1 MISDKKHIQ
10 QLAALL
16 LKKGI
21 TDIVISPGSR
31 NAPMINT
38 FTGIRDFN
46 CRNIVDERSAA
57 YFAIGLALAKQK
69 PVALVCS
76 SGTATLNYAPAIAEA
91 FYQNIP
97 LIVLTADRPDYW
109 IDQAESQCIRQEN
122 IYQNFTKKGVT
133 LPLGESEKELWFAAR
148 QINECLNL
156 AVTGTP
162 APIHIN
168 IPLEEPLHQLVA
180 AELPEVKEIGIAEIQ
195 SRIAENEL
203 TRLAETINQSKKI
216 LILVGQQNPNPE
228 LENILAEIAEKSGA
242 VVLHEHLSNLSNP
255 QFCASIDT
263 LMAAIQDKNPDN
275 FQPDLLIS
283 FGGQFVSKALKQFL
297 RKNKPLQ
304 HWHLSLG
311 GEHFDTYQSLT
322 KVIKADATDFFV
334 SLSALKQS
342 SEKTYLQQWKS
353 AEVRVNQLRNKF
365 IGNLEFSDLKAFE
378 LIGQKITANS
388 VIHLGNSSPVRY
400 ALIHN
405 RVKNADYF
413 SNRGTAG
420 IDGCLSTAIGFA
432 SESDKLNTIILGDL
446 SFFYDSNALWNKY
459 IGNNVRIIVIHNGGG
474 NIFGMIKGPSD
485 SPAFAEHFFAGNT
498 HKAEVLAKAFG
509 LDYFKAENEVE
520 LGNALIEFYSPEQQK
535 IALLEVFT
543 DANVNVRVF
552 RELFAQMKTL
562 N

>member
-10 QLAALL
+10 QLASLL

-38 FTGIRDFN
+38 FARIPEFD

-57 YFAIGLALAKQK
+57 YFALGLALAKQK
-69 PVALVCS
+69 PVAIVCT
-76 SGTATLNYAPAIAEA
+76 SGTATLNYAPAVAEA

-109 IDQAESQCIRQEN
+109 IDQAESQCIRQDG
-122 IYQNFTKKGVT
+122 IYRNFTKKDVS
-133 LPLGESEKELWFAAR
+133 LPLGESQKELWFAAR

-156 AVTGTP
+156 AVSGNP
-162 APIHIN
+162 APVHIN
-168 IPLEEPLHQLVA
+168 IPLEEPLHQLTEKV
-180 AELPEVKEIGIAEIQ
+180 LPEVKEIELAEIASQ
-195 SRIAENEL
+195 ITENEF
-203 TRLAETINQSKKI
+203 TRLVETISQSKKI
-216 LILVGQQNPNPE
+216 MILVGQLNPAPE
-228 LENILAEIAEKSGA
+228 LENALTKLVAKTGA
-242 VVLHEHLSNLSNP
+242 LVLHEHLSNLANP
-255 QFCASIDT
+255 EFCGSIDT
-263 LMAAIQDKNPDN
+263 LMAGILEENAED

-283 FGGQFVSKALKQFL
+283 LGGQFVSKSLKQFL
-297 RKNKPLQ
+297 RKNKPAE

-322 KVIKADATDFFV
+322 KVIKADAAVFLDMVSERVRRTD
-334 SLSALKQS
+334 
-342 SEKTYLQQWKS
+342 KTYLQNWKNK
-353 AEVRVNQLRNKF
+353 ENQVNQLRDKF
-365 IGNLEFSDLKAFE
+365 VESIEFSDLKAFD
-378 LIGQKITANS
+378 LIGQHIHENS
-388 VIHLGNSSPVRY
+388 VVHLGNSSPVRY
-400 ALIHN
+400 ALIHK
-405 RVKNADYF
+405 RVENTQYF

-420 IDGCLSTAIGFA
+420 IDGCLSTAVGFA

-459 IGNNVRIIVIHNGGG
+459 IGTNLRIIVIHNGGG
-474 NIFGMIKGPSD
+474 NIFSLIKGPAD

-509 LDYFKAENEVE
+509 LDYFSATDEIE
-520 LGNALIEFYSPEQQK
+520 LASALNEFYSPGQQK
-535 IALLEVFT
+535 VALLEVFT
-543 DANVNVRVF
+543 DAEVNVKVF
-552 RELFAQMKTL
+552 RELFKKIK

>member
-38 FTGIRDFN
+38 FSGIPEFN

-57 YFAIGLALAKQK
+57 YFALGLSLARQN
-69 PVALVCS
+69 PVALVCT
-76 SGTATLNYAPAIAEA
+76 SGTAALNYTPAVAEA

-97 LIVLTADRPDYW
+97 LIVITADRPDYW

-122 IYQNFTKKGVT
+122 IYQNFTKKGVS

-156 AVTGTP
+156 AVSGTP
-162 APIHIN
+162 APVHIN
-168 IPLEEPLHQLVA
+168 IPLEEPLHQLV
-180 AELPEVKEIGIAEIQ
+180 EVQLPKVKEIEQIETQFGL
-195 SRIAENEL
+195 AENEL
-203 TRLAETINQSKKI
+203 VQMLETIRQSKKI
-216 LILVGQQNPNPE
+216 LILAGQLNPNPG
-228 LENILAEIAEKSGA
+228 LENALTELVSKTGA
-242 VVLHEHLSNLSNP
+242 VVLHEHLSNLSDP
-255 QFCASIDT
+255 EFCGSIDM
-263 LMAAIQDKNPDN
+263 LMAAIQDENPED
-275 FQPDLLIS
+275 FQPDLLIT
-283 FGGQFVSKALKQFL
+283 FGGQFVSKSLKQFL

-322 KVIKADATDFFV
+322 KVVKTDAADFFGA
-334 SLSALKQS
+334 LSAQTQLTD
-342 SEKTYLQQWKS
+342 KTWLQQWKS
-353 AEVRVNQLRNKF
+353 SEGKVNQLRDEF
-365 IGNLEFSDLKAFE
+365 IENIEFCDLKAFD
-378 LIGQKITANS
+378 LIGQKIPENT

-400 ALIHN
+400 ALIHQ
-405 RVKNADYF
+405 RVENAMYF

-420 IDGCLSTAIGFA
+420 IDGCLSTAGGFA
-432 SESDKLNTIILGDL
+432 SDSDKLNTIILGDL

-459 IGNNVRIIVIHNGGG
+459 IGANLRIIVIHNGGG
-474 NIFGMIKGPSD
+474 NIFSMIKGPSD
-485 SPAFAEHFFAGNT
+485 SPAFEEHFFTGNT

-509 LDYFKAENEVE
+509 LDYFKAENEAE
-520 LGNALIEFYSPEQQK
+520 LTQALDEFYSQEQQQA
-535 IALLEVFT
+535 ALLEVFT
-543 DANVNVRVF
+543 DAEVNTRVF
-552 RELFAQMKTL
+552 RELFSLVKL
-562 N
+562 K